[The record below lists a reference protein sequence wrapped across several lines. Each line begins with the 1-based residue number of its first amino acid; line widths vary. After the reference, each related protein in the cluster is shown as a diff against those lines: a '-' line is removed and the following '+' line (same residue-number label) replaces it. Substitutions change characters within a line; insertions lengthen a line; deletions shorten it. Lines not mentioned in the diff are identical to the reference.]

1 MTNHPFVPLRHRA
14 VRLLWSAAVVS
25 DIGTWVQLIVVG
37 SLVAAKTG
45 SAVQTGLVALATFAP
60 QSIASPVGGLLAD
73 RFDRRKVFAAA
84 LMVQALVT
92 TALAVTLGVGVREP
106 AVLILLILLASAAGA
121 TGAPSYAAML
131 PDLVPPEELMAM
143 VSLGVYSWNS
153 GRIIGPLLGTALV
166 LVVGPAWTIG
176 FNAASFVVLALA
188 VAMVRRTFRP
198 TRSDGTIFDRLV
210 GGWRT
215 LRSTPGC
222 FHGVALLVLY
232 NLTIVPFIGL
242 IPIYLRAGYGGGTG
256 MAGTVAS
263 AQGAGAIIGGIIVS
277 VLAHR
282 HPRSLLI
289 GRLIVLLGVRARSV
303 RSCTERGVGRRRI
316 GAARR
321 CRRGILHRLIGDHP
335 ARRTT
340 GQPRSCDVD
349 HAGGNGSLVRR
360 RPAVHRFDR
369 RCHQPA
375 PRLWRRGDLAAGRLR
390 FVDPAVASLAHRG
403 RRRPPTRCRDG
414 LTRRSRGGPNQ
425 RACGVNSTT
434 RLRAASGR
442 DLQAPMP
449 RGWPCRTPQ

>member
-92 TALAVTLGVGVREP
+92 TALAVTLGVGIREP

-289 GRLIVLLGVRARSV
+289 GRLIVLLAFALGLYAVAPNAIWVVAASALLGGAGAGFFIASSAIIQRDAPPASRGRVMSIMQAAMGI
-303 RSCTERGVGRRRI
+303 SYGVGLLFI
-316 GAARR
+316 GS
-321 CRRGILHRLIGDHP
+321 IGDATNLHL
-335 ARRTT
+335 AFGVGAILMLVGFGLLTLRSRHWRTA
-340 GQPRSCDVD
+340 VD
-349 HAGGNGSLVRR
+349 GGR
-360 RPAVHRFDR
+360 RPAVVM
-369 RCHQPA
+369 A
-375 PRLWRRGDLAAGRLR
+375 
-390 FVDPAVASLAHRG
+390 
-403 RRRPPTRCRDG
+403 
-414 LTRRSRGGPNQ
+414 
-425 RACGVNSTT
+425 
-434 RLRAASGR
+434 
-442 DLQAPMP
+442 
-449 RGWPCRTPQ
+449 

>member
-1 MTNHPFVPLRHRA
+1 VTNHPFVPLRHRA

-37 SLVAAKTG
+37 SLVAAHTG

-92 TALAVTLGVGVREP
+92 TALAVTLGIGVREP

-176 FNAASFVVLALA
+176 FNAASFVVLAVA

-198 TRSDGTIFDRLV
+198 TRADGTIFDRLV

-242 IPIYLRAGYGGGTG
+242 IPIYLRADYGGGTG

-263 AQGAGAIIGGIIVS
+263 AQGAGAIVGGIIVS

-289 GRLIVLLGVRARSV
+289 GRLIVLLAFALGLYAVAPNAVWVVVASALLGGTGAGFFIASSAIIQRDAPAASRGRVMSIMQAAMGVSY
-303 RSCTERGVGRRRI
+303 GVGLLFI
-316 GAARR
+316 GS
-321 CRRGILHRLIGDHP
+321 IGDATNLHL
-335 ARRTT
+335 AFGVGAVLLLVGFGALTLRSRHWRTA
-340 GQPRSCDVD
+340 VD
-349 HAGGNGSLVRR
+349 GGR
-360 RPAVHRFDR
+360 RPAV
-369 RCHQPA
+369 A
-375 PRLWRRGDLAAGRLR
+375 MA
-390 FVDPAVASLAHRG
+390 
-403 RRRPPTRCRDG
+403 
-414 LTRRSRGGPNQ
+414 
-425 RACGVNSTT
+425 
-434 RLRAASGR
+434 
-442 DLQAPMP
+442 
-449 RGWPCRTPQ
+449 

>member
-37 SLVAAKTG
+37 SLVAANTG

-73 RFDRRKVFAAA
+73 RFDRRKVFATA
-84 LMVQALVT
+84 LMGQALVT
-92 TALAVTLGVGVREP
+92 TALAVTLGVGVRTP

-153 GRIIGPLLGTALV
+153 GRIVGPLLGTTLV
-166 LVVGPAWTIG
+166 LVVGPAWTVG

-198 TRSDGTIFDRLV
+198 TRADGTIFDRLV

-222 FHGVALLVLY
+222 FHGVTLLVLY

-242 IPIYLRAGYGGGTG
+242 IPIYLRADYGGGTG

-263 AQGAGAIIGGIIVS
+263 AQGVGAIIGGIVVS

-289 GRLIVLLGVRARSV
+289 GRLIVMLAFALGLYAVAPNAAWVVVASALLGGTGAGYFIASSAIIQRDAPAASRGRVMSIMQAAMGISY
-303 RSCTERGVGRRRI
+303 GVGLLFI
-316 GAARR
+316 GS
-321 CRRGILHRLIGDHP
+321 IGDATNLHL
-335 ARRTT
+335 AFGVGAVLLLVGFGGLTLRSRQWRTA
-340 GQPRSCDVD
+340 VD
-349 HAGGNGSLVRR
+349 GGR
-360 RPAVHRFDR
+360 RPAV
-369 RCHQPA
+369 A
-375 PRLWRRGDLAAGRLR
+375 MA
-390 FVDPAVASLAHRG
+390 
-403 RRRPPTRCRDG
+403 
-414 LTRRSRGGPNQ
+414 
-425 RACGVNSTT
+425 
-434 RLRAASGR
+434 
-442 DLQAPMP
+442 
-449 RGWPCRTPQ
+449 

>member
-1 MTNHPFVPLRHRA
+1 MTNHPFLPLRHRA

-37 SLVAAKTG
+37 SLVAANTG

-92 TALAVTLGVGVREP
+92 TALAVTLGIGVRSP

-176 FNAASFVVLALA
+176 FNAGSFVVLAVA
-188 VAMVRRTFRP
+188 VSMVRRTFRP
-198 TRSDGTIFDRLV
+198 TRSDGTIFDRLI

-242 IPIYLRAGYGGGTG
+242 IPIYLRSDYGGGTG

-289 GRLIVLLGVRARSV
+289 GRLIVVLAFALGLYAVAPNAIWVVAASALLGGAGAGFFIASSAIIQRDAPAVS
-303 RSCTERGVGRRRI
+303 RGRVMSIMQAAMGISYGLGLLFIGSIGDATNLHLAFGI
-316 GAARR
+316 GA
-321 CRRGILHRLIGDHP
+321 ILLLVGFGLLTLRSRHW
-335 ARRTT
+335 RTA
-340 GQPRSCDVD
+340 VD
-349 HAGGNGSLVRR
+349 GGR
-360 RPAVHRFDR
+360 RPAV
-369 RCHQPA
+369 A
-375 PRLWRRGDLAAGRLR
+375 IA
-390 FVDPAVASLAHRG
+390 
-403 RRRPPTRCRDG
+403 
-414 LTRRSRGGPNQ
+414 
-425 RACGVNSTT
+425 
-434 RLRAASGR
+434 
-442 DLQAPMP
+442 
-449 RGWPCRTPQ
+449 

>member
-1 MTNHPFVPLRHRA
+1 
-14 VRLLWSAAVVS
+14 VVS

-37 SLVAAKTG
+37 SLVAAHTG

-106 AVLILLILLASAAGA
+106 AVLIVLILLASAAGA

-166 LVVGPAWTIG
+166 LLAGPAWTIG
-176 FNAASFVVLALA
+176 FNAASFVVLAVA
-188 VAMVRRTFRP
+188 VALVRRSFRP
-198 TRSDGTIFDRLV
+198 TTRTDGTIVDRLV

-232 NLTIVPFIGL
+232 NLTVVPFIGL
-242 IPIYLRAGYGGGTG
+242 IPIYLRAEYGGGTG
-256 MAGTVAS
+256 MTGAVAS
-263 AQGAGAIIGGIIVS
+263 AQGAAAIIGGVT
-277 VLAHR
+277 VTMLAHR

-289 GRLIVLLGVRARSV
+289 GRLIVMLSLALGLYAAAPNVAFVVAASALLGGAGAGFFIASSAIIQRDAPEGSRGRVMSIMQAAMGVSYGLGLLFIG
-303 RSCTERGVGRRRI
+303 SIGDATNLHLAFGVGAVLLLVGFGLLTLRSR
-316 GAARR
+316 
-321 CRRGILHRLIGDHP
+321 HW
-335 ARRTT
+335 RTA
-340 GQPRSCDVD
+340 VD
-349 HAGGNGSLVRR
+349 GGR
-360 RPAVHRFDR
+360 RPAV
-369 RCHQPA
+369 A
-375 PRLWRRGDLAAGRLR
+375 LA
-390 FVDPAVASLAHRG
+390 
-403 RRRPPTRCRDG
+403 
-414 LTRRSRGGPNQ
+414 
-425 RACGVNSTT
+425 
-434 RLRAASGR
+434 
-442 DLQAPMP
+442 
-449 RGWPCRTPQ
+449 